1 MRRPESVEARGS
13 RAAALARPLVTSCQP
28 AESRRGVVPPSAV
41 TTSARRHER
50 ARGSTQ
56 RLGRA
61 CGGGMRRP
69 ESVEAR
75 GSRAAALARPLVT
88 SCQPAES
95 RRGVVP
101 PSAVT
106 TSARRHERAR
116 GSTQR
121 LGRACGGGMRRPE
134 SVEARGSR
142 AAALARPLVTSCQP
156 AESRRGVV
164 PPSAVT
170 TSARRH
176 ERARGSTQRLGR
188 ACGGGMRRPESVE
201 ARGSRAAALAR
212 PLVTSC
218 QPAESRRGVVPPSA
232 VTTSARRHERAR
244 GSTQR
249 LGRACGGGMRR
260 PESVE
265 ARGSRAAALAR
276 PLVTSCQ
283 PAESR
288 RGVVP
293 PSAVTTS
300 ARRHERARGSTQ
312 RLGRACGGGMRR
324 PEAMEAAARQAF
336 ARSPSR
342 DVVPTCGVTTGR
354 RATFGS
360 HDVGTTSREGA
371 RLDST
376 AWARVRRRH
385 ASPGVGG
392 SARQPRGS
400 PRSPSRDVVPTCGV
414 TTGRRATFGSHDV
427 GTTSREGARLDST
440 AWARVRRRHA
450 SPGVGGSA
458 RQPRGSP
465 RSPSRDVVPTCGVT
479 TGRRATFG
487 SHDVGTTSRE
497 GARLDST
504 AWARVR
510 RRHASPGVGGSAR
523 QPRGSPR
530 SPSRDVVPTCGV
542 TTGRRA
548 TFGSHDVGTTSR
560 EGARLDST
568 AWARVRRRHAS
579 PGVGGSARQPRGS
592 PRSPSR
598 DVVPTCGVTTGRRA
612 TFGSHDVGTTSRE
625 GARLDSTAWA
635 RVRRRHASPGVGG
648 SARQPRGSPRSPS
661 RDVVPTC
668 GVTTGRRATFGS
680 HDVGTTSREGA
691 RLDSTAWA
699 RVRRRHASPGVGGS
713 ARQPRGSP
721 RSPSRDVVPTCGVTT
736 GRRATFGSHD
746 VGTTSREGAR
756 LDSTAWA
763 RVRRRH
769 ASPGGDGSCRA
780 PSLRSLALS

>member
-1 MRRPESVEARGS
+1 
-13 RAAALARPLVTSCQP
+13 
-28 AESRRGVVPPSAV
+28 
-41 TTSARRHER
+41 
-50 ARGSTQ
+50 
-56 RLGRA
+56 
-61 CGGGMRRP
+61 
-69 ESVEAR
+69 
-75 GSRAAALARPLVT
+75 
-88 SCQPAES
+88 
-95 RRGVVP
+95 
-101 PSAVT
+101 
-106 TSARRHERAR
+106 
-116 GSTQR
+116 
-121 LGRACGGGMRRPE
+121 
-134 SVEARGSR
+134 
-142 AAALARPLVTSCQP
+142 
-156 AESRRGVV
+156 
-164 PPSAVT
+164 
-170 TSARRH
+170 
-176 ERARGSTQRLGR
+176 
-188 ACGGGMRRPESVE
+188 MRRPESVE

-440 AWARVRRRHA
+440 AWARA
-450 SPGVGGSA
+450 
-458 RQPRGSP
+458 
-465 RSPSRDVVPTCGVT
+465 
-479 TGRRATFG
+479 
-487 SHDVGTTSRE
+487 
-497 GARLDST
+497 
-504 AWARVR
+504 
-510 RRHASPGVGGSAR
+510 
-523 QPRGSPR
+523 
-530 SPSRDVVPTCGV
+530 
-542 TTGRRA
+542 
-548 TFGSHDVGTTSR
+548 
-560 EGARLDST
+560 
-568 AWARVRRRHAS
+568 
-579 PGVGGSARQPRGS
+579 
-592 PRSPSR
+592 
-598 DVVPTCGVTTGRRA
+598 
-612 TFGSHDVGTTSRE
+612 
-625 GARLDSTAWA
+625 
-635 RVRRRHASPGVGG
+635 RRRHASPGVGG

-769 ASPGGDGSCRA
+769 ASPGGGGSCARSQA
-780 PSLRSLALS
+780 RQPSLALS

>member
-635 RVRRRHASPGVGG
+635 RVRRRHASPG
-648 SARQPRGSPRSPS
+648 
-661 RDVVPTC
+661 
-668 GVTTGRRATFGS
+668 
-680 HDVGTTSREGA
+680 
-691 RLDSTAWA
+691 
-699 RVRRRHASPGVGGS
+699 
-713 ARQPRGSP
+713 
-721 RSPSRDVVPTCGVTT
+721 
-736 GRRATFGSHD
+736 
-746 VGTTSREGAR
+746 
-756 LDSTAWA
+756 
-763 RVRRRH
+763 
-769 ASPGGDGSCRA
+769 GDGSCRA